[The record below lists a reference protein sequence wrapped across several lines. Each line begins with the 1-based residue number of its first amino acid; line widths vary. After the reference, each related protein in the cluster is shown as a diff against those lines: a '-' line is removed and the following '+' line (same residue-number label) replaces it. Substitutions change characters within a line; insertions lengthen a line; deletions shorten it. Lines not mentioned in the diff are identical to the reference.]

1 MTEEIQSKPL
11 IIANNLAKSYG
22 SKQALK
28 PSSFQIP
35 TGQIVGIIGANG
47 AGKSTLLNC
56 ILGLSEFDGQILVM
70 GQNPLQNR
78 AQLMNDVC
86 FIADV
91 ATLPK
96 WARIDELLDWL
107 KDIHPNFAIEKARK
121 RIIDAKIPLKNKVK
135 TLSKGM
141 MVQVHLAI
149 ALAIDAKL
157 LVLDEPTLGL
167 DIINRHAFYD
177 AILQDF
183 FDETR
188 TILVTTH
195 QIDEIEPILS
205 HAMFI
210 KNGEITL
217 NASLDDI
224 SDKFLCVD
232 VGDDLKVKA
241 QSMGPIYSRS
251 LMGRTTY
258 VYNNQTQESL
268 STLGDARRVSLADLF
283 VALASDGGENANG
296 TN

>member
-1 MTEEIQSKPL
+1 MMSEEVKNTPL

-22 SKQALK
+22 NKQALK
-28 PSSFQIP
+28 PSTFEIP
-35 TGQIVGIIGANG
+35 IGRIVGIIGANG

-56 ILGLSEFDGQILVM
+56 LLGLSDFDGDLSILGL
-70 GQNPLQNR
+70 NPLQNR
-78 AQLMNDVC
+78 ATLMNDVC

-96 WARIDELLDWL
+96 WAKISDLIGWIA
-107 KDIHPNFAIEKARK
+107 DIHPKFDKALAIARIEK
-121 RIIDAKIPLKNKVK
+121 AKIPLKNKVK

-177 AILQDF
+177 AILQEF
-183 FDETR
+183 FDENR

-210 KNGEITL
+210 KDGNITL
-217 NASLDDI
+217 NASIDEIAESYFAIDV
-224 SDKFLCVD
+224 SDES
-232 VGDDLKVKA
+232 KA
-241 QSMGPIYSRS
+241 QAQELKPIYSRS

-258 VYNNQTQESL
+258 IFNNQSL
-268 STLGDARRVSLADLF
+268 ETLKAIGEPRRVALADLF
-283 VALASDGGENANG
+283 VALAS
-296 TN
+296 